1 MGIPFQQPAW
11 PRGASIGGSETRL
24 SLEPVRSRLVL
35 MMKEIAPRI
44 SVDDQVHHGKPVL
57 VGTRVPVDVVL
68 SQLAAG
74 IPVDE
79 VAQEYG
85 ITRDDVLAC
94 LSYAAQ
100 LVEGEEV
107 RATP

>member
-1 MGIPFQQPAW
+1 M
-11 PRGASIGGSETRL
+11 
-24 SLEPVRSRLVL
+24 L
-35 MMKEIAPRI
+35 MFKQIAPRI
-44 SVDDQVHHGKPVL
+44 SVDSQVHHGKPVI

-68 SQLAAG
+68 GQLATG